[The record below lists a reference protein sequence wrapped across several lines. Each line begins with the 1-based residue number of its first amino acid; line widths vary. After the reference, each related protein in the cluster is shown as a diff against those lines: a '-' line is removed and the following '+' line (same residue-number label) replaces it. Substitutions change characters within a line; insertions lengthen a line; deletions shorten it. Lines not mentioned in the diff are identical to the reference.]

1 MTQSHPVIEFSN
13 VTKRFGEVAAVVDN
27 NLSVG
32 QGEFLSILGPSGCGK
47 TTSLRMMAGF
57 EQPTSGEIFI
67 QGQNVTGVPAY
78 RRPVNMVF
86 QHYALF
92 PHLSVADNVSY
103 GLRQRSPRPG
113 RQEIAKA
120 VREALGMVRLEG
132 FEQRRSHE
140 LSGGQQQR
148 VALARAL
155 INRPAVLLLDE
166 PLAALDRKLRGE
178 MQIELQNLQRNVGIT
193 FLLVTHDQEEA
204 LSMSDRVCVMRE
216 GRIVQSGSPRD
227 LYDHPVNRYVADFVG
242 KTNFFA
248 AGRAG
253 HVLSLRPELIE
264 IAASGK
270 DLPDGMSSRISA
282 RVLNRIFLGEHT
294 EYRVVNEALGE
305 FMVLAPRKSGRRSD
319 DFEIGDMIAAGWR
332 ADAARLLPID

>member
-1 MTQSHPVIEFSN
+1 MTSSHPVIEFRD
-13 VTKRFGEVAAVVDN
+13 VTKRFGDVAAVVEN
-27 NLSVG
+27 NLAVR

-67 QGQNVTGVPAY
+67 NGQNVTGVPAY

-103 GLRQRSPRPG
+103 GLRQRSPKPPRN
-113 RQEIAKA
+113 EIAKA
-120 VREALGMVRLEG
+120 VKDALAMVRLDG
-132 FEQRRSHE
+132 FETRRSYE

-166 PLAALDRKLRGE
+166 PLAALDRKLRND

-204 LSMSDRVCVMRE
+204 LSMSDRVCVMRD
-216 GRIVQSGSPRD
+216 GRIVQSGSPRE
-227 LYDHPVNRYVADFVG
+227 LYDRPVNRYVADFVG

-248 AGRAG
+248 AEQAG

-264 IAASGK
+264 IAGSEQG
-270 DLPDGMSSRISA
+270 LPEGMTDRVAA

-294 EYRVVNEALGE
+294 EYRVVNDKLGE
-305 FMVLAPRKSGRRSD
+305 FMVLAPRKSGRDSS
-319 DFEIGDMIAAGWR
+319 DFEIGDVIAAGWR